1 MAHKHPVIQRDE
13 TIRSIL
19 LGVFVL
25 VTAITLVL
33 SDRVL
38 FYGTRS
44 KVIPGAIVPKGAL
57 PDTFKGTLDDYGVH
71 IPKFA
76 RRPLLSIGA
85 APDQAYDTLAQA
97 TPLHFGYSIRE
108 GAAIGLPFTATTE
121 HGHVLYYET
130 PHEYVIAP
138 ITDDYLRQVKVPMAK
153 PLDAGDYAYWP
164 HLWGWLFVLALI
176 GIGAFELGAQRR
188 RRDALG
194 MI

>member
-1 MAHKHPVIQRDE
+1 MAQKHPVIQRDE

-25 VTAITLVL
+25 VTAITIVL

-38 FYGTRS
+38 FYGSRS
-44 KVIPGAIVPKGAL
+44 KVIAGAALPKGGL
-57 PDTFKGTLDDYGVH
+57 PDDFIRTVDNYGVH

-85 APDQAYDTLAQA
+85 PAGPAYDTLSQA
-97 TPLHFGYSIRE
+97 TPLRFGYSIRE
-108 GAAIGLPFTATTE
+108 GAAIGMPFAAGTE

-153 PLDAGDYAYWP
+153 PLDDGDYSFWP
-164 HLWGWLFVLALI
+164 HRWGWLFVLALL

-194 MI
+194 LI